1 VDGVRRLPGRVSGRA
16 LLIFLAAVAVVPWL
30 LPNQYLVHVGVLA
43 GLHVIL
49 AVGLNLV
56 MGYAGQVSLGHA
68 GFYGLG
74 AYISAV
80 LSVRYGLSPWL
91 GAPLAAAATGALA
104 YVVGIPTL
112 RLKSYYLGMATLG
125 IGLVLQLAFVQLHGI
140 TGGSSGLAGILPWDL
155 GRLRFTTATYH
166 YWLVWAAAA
175 LALWLARNLVNSRV
189 GRVLRALGESEAAA
203 EAMGVDTAAEKRRV
217 FVLSAVYASLA
228 GSLYAHYIT
237 VISPEIYSF
246 LFSVVLVL
254 MVAVGGIG
262 LYWGAVVG
270 AVLLTI
276 LPEALRKFGD
286 WEVPLYGL
294 VLIVVMLFLPRGI
307 AGLFARGDGTPA
319 ATKQAAT
326 GAQPGTA
333 DGPVAARAGAPRS
346 EAALA
351 VATAAASSAC
361 PAVDHAAPG
370 APLLE
375 VRGVSKQFGGVRAVR
390 ECSFDVAP
398 GEIKAVIGPNGAGKT
413 TLFNLISG
421 FYAPTAGEVCFRGR
435 ALGGLPAHR
444 LARLGLSR
452 TFQNLQLF
460 PGLTVLENVMIGC
473 ERDAPGGF
481 LAAAWA
487 LPSARRRTRADG
499 ARAERALATVGLEA
513 LARVPAG
520 GLAFGQQK
528 LVELARA
535 LAAEPALLLLD
546 EPAAGL
552 NTSEKAD
559 MMRLIA
565 RVREGGITI
574 LLIEHDMRLVMGV
587 SDRVVVLDHG
597 EKIAE
602 GAPVEVQRD
611 PAVIRVYLGEDVA
624 AVA

>member
-1 VDGVRRLPGRVSGRA
+1 VVDVVAWLPGRVSGRA
-16 LLIFLAAVAVVPWL
+16 LLAFLAAVAVVPWL

-43 GLHVIL
+43 GLYVIL
-49 AVGLNLV
+49 AAGLNLV
-56 MGYAGQVSLGHA
+56 MGYANQVSLGHA

-74 AYISAV
+74 AYVSAV

-91 GAPLAAAATGALA
+91 GMPIAAAATGALA

-112 RLKSYYLGMATLG
+112 RLTSYYLGMATLG
-125 IGLVLQLAFVQLHGI
+125 IGVVLQLAFVQLHGI

-155 GRLRFTTATYH
+155 GPVRFTTSTQH
-166 YWLVWAAAA
+166 YLLVWVFAGAA
-175 LALWLARNLVNSRV
+175 LWVARNLVNSRV
-189 GRVLRALGESEAAA
+189 GRVLRALGESLAAA

-217 FVLSAVYASLA
+217 FVLSAVYASVA

-254 MVAVGGIG
+254 MVAIGGIG

-294 VLIVVMLFLPRGI
+294 ALIVVILFLPRGI
-307 AGLFARGDGTPA
+307 AGLFARKGPRV
-319 ATKQAAT
+319 
-326 GAQPGTA
+326 GA
-333 DGPVAARAGAPRS
+333 AGARTPERD
-346 EAALA
+346 APAPA
-351 VATAAASSAC
+351 PTAPPAPLASSS
-361 PAVDHAAPG
+361 PRAPDG
-370 APLLE
+370 GSGLLLE

-390 ECSFDVAP
+390 DCSFDVAE

-413 TLFNLISG
+413 TLFNVITG
-421 FYAPTAGEVCFRGR
+421 FYAPTAGVVRFRGQS
-435 ALGGLPAHR
+435 LTGLPAHR

-452 TFQNLQLF
+452 TFQNVQLF
-460 PGLTVLENVMIGC
+460 PGLTVVENVMIGC

-481 LAAAWA
+481 LGAALA
-487 LPSARRRTRADG
+487 LPGPRRRMRAEL
-499 ARAERALATVGLEA
+499 ARAERALAIVGLEA
-513 LARVPAG
+513 LALVPAAD
-520 GLAFGQQK
+520 LAFGQQK
-528 LVELARA
+528 LVEVARA
-535 LAAEPALLLLD
+535 LAADPTLLLLD

-552 NTSEKAD
+552 NTLEKVE

-565 RVREGGITI
+565 RVRDGGISV

-602 GAPVEVQRD
+602 GSPAEVQRD

>member
-1 VDGVRRLPGRVSGRA
+1 MGVVERLPGRVSGRA
-16 LLIFLAAVAVVPWL
+16 LLAFLAAVAVVPWL
-30 LPNQYLVHVGVLA
+30 LPNQYLVHVVVLA
-43 GLHVIL
+43 GLYVIL

-56 MGYAGQVSLGHA
+56 MGYANQVSLGHA

-74 AYISAV
+74 AYVSAV

-91 GAPLAAAATGALA
+91 GMPIAAVATGALA

-112 RLKSYYLGMATLG
+112 RLTSYYLGMATLG
-125 IGLVLQLAFVQLHGI
+125 IGVVLQLAFVQLHGI

-155 GRLRFTTATYH
+155 GPLRFTTSTQH
-166 YWLVWAAAA
+166 YLLVWVFAGAA
-175 LALWLARNLVNSRV
+175 LWVARNLVNSRV
-189 GRVLRALGESEAAA
+189 GRVLRALGESEVAA

-217 FVLSAVYASLA
+217 FVLSAVYASVA

-254 MVAVGGIG
+254 MVAIGGIG

-294 VLIVVMLFLPRGI
+294 ALVVVILFLPRGI
-307 AGLFARGDGTPA
+307 AGLFARKRPRAPEGD
-319 ATKQAAT
+319 
-326 GAQPGTA
+326 
-333 DGPVAARAGAPRS
+333 ARASAP
-346 EAALA
+346 
-351 VATAAASSAC
+351 TAPPAPLASSS
-361 PAVDHAAPG
+361 PRTPDG
-370 APLLE
+370 GSGPLLE
-375 VRGVSKQFGGVRAVR
+375 VRGVTKQFGGVRAVHD
-390 ECSFDVAP
+390 CSFDVAE

-413 TLFNLISG
+413 TLFNVITG
-421 FYAPTAGEVCFRGR
+421 FYAPTAGVVRFRGR
-435 ALGGLPAHR
+435 SLTGLPAHR

-452 TFQNLQLF
+452 TFQNVQLF
-460 PGLTVLENVMIGC
+460 PGLTVVENVMIGC

-481 LAAAWA
+481 VGAALA
-487 LPSARRRTRADG
+487 LPGPRRRMRAEL
-499 ARAERALATVGLEA
+499 ARAERALAIVGLEA
-513 LARVPAG
+513 LALVPAAD
-520 GLAFGQQK
+520 LAFGQQK
-528 LVELARA
+528 LVEVARA
-535 LAAEPALLLLD
+535 LAADPTLLLLD

-552 NTSEKAD
+552 NTLEKVE

-565 RVREGGITI
+565 RVRDGGISV

-602 GAPVEVQRD
+602 GSPAEVQRD

>member
-1 VDGVRRLPGRVSGRA
+1 VVDVVARLPGRVSGRA
-16 LLIFLAAVAVVPWL
+16 LLAFLAAVAVVPWL

-43 GLHVIL
+43 GLYVIL

-56 MGYAGQVSLGHA
+56 MGYANQVSLGHA

-74 AYISAV
+74 AYVSAV

-91 GAPLAAAATGALA
+91 GMPIAAAVTGAVA

-112 RLKSYYLGMATLG
+112 RLTSYYLGMATLG
-125 IGLVLQLAFVQLHGI
+125 IGVVLQLAFVQLHGI

-155 GRLRFTTATYH
+155 GPVRFTTSTHH
-166 YWLVWAAAA
+166 YLLVWVFAGAA
-175 LALWLARNLVNSRV
+175 LWVARNLVNSRV
-189 GRVLRALGESEAAA
+189 GRVLRALGESLAAA

-217 FVLSAVYASLA
+217 FVLSAVYASVA

-254 MVAVGGIG
+254 MVAIGGIG

-294 VLIVVMLFLPRGI
+294 ALIVVILFLPRGI
-307 AGLFARGDGTPA
+307 AGLFARKGPRV
-319 ATKQAAT
+319 
-326 GAQPGTA
+326 GA
-333 DGPVAARAGAPRS
+333 AGARSPERDAPAPAPTAPPAPLAPSSPRARDGGS
-346 EAALA
+346 GL
-351 VATAAASSAC
+351 
-361 PAVDHAAPG
+361 
-370 APLLE
+370 LLE

-390 ECSFDVAP
+390 DCSFDVAE

-413 TLFNLISG
+413 TLFNVITG
-421 FYAPTAGEVCFRGR
+421 FYAPTAGVVRFRGR
-435 ALGGLPAHR
+435 ALTGLPAHR

-452 TFQNLQLF
+452 TFQNVQLF
-460 PGLTVLENVMIGC
+460 PSLTVVENVMIGC

-481 LAAAWA
+481 LGAALA
-487 LPSARRRTRADG
+487 LPGPRRRMRAEL
-499 ARAERALATVGLEA
+499 ARAERALAIVGLEA
-513 LARVPAG
+513 LALVPAAD
-520 GLAFGQQK
+520 LAFGQQK
-528 LVELARA
+528 LVEVARA
-535 LAAEPALLLLD
+535 LAADPTLLLLD

-552 NTSEKAD
+552 NTLEKVE

-565 RVREGGITI
+565 RVRAGGISV

-602 GAPVEVQRD
+602 GSPAEVQRD

>member
-1 VDGVRRLPGRVSGRA
+1 
-16 LLIFLAAVAVVPWL
+16 
-30 LPNQYLVHVGVLA
+30 
-43 GLHVIL
+43 
-49 AVGLNLV
+49 
-56 MGYAGQVSLGHA
+56 
-68 GFYGLG
+68 
-74 AYISAV
+74 
-80 LSVRYGLSPWL
+80 
-91 GAPLAAAATGALA
+91 
-104 YVVGIPTL
+104 
-112 RLKSYYLGMATLG
+112 
-125 IGLVLQLAFVQLHGI
+125 
-140 TGGSSGLAGILPWDL
+140 
-155 GRLRFTTATYH
+155 
-166 YWLVWAAAA
+166 VWAAAA

-294 VLIVVMLFLPRGI
+294 VMIVVMLFLPRGI
-307 AGLFARGDGTPA
+307 AGLFARGDGARETRTADRAEGSAPARADAARPEPAPTGAVPASPA
-319 ATKQAAT
+319 ARPAAH
-326 GAQPGTA
+326 
-333 DGPVAARAGAPRS
+333 R
-346 EAALA
+346 
-351 VATAAASSAC
+351 AAAGG
-361 PAVDHAAPG
+361 PR
-370 APLLE
+370 LE
-375 VRGVSKQFGGVRAVR
+375 VRAVSKQFGGVRAVR

-413 TLFNLISG
+413 TLFNVISG
-421 FYAPTAGEVCFRGR
+421 FYAPTAGEVRLDGR
-435 ALGGLPAHR
+435 SLGGLPAHR

-552 NTSEKAD
+552 NTGEKAE

-565 RVREGGITI
+565 RVREGGLTI

-602 GAPVEVQRD
+602 GAPAEVQRD

>member
-1 VDGVRRLPGRVSGRA
+1 MDLVRRLPGRVSGWA
-16 LLIFLAAVAVVPWL
+16 LLAFLAAVAVVPWL

-74 AYISAV
+74 AYVSAV

-125 IGLVLQLAFVQLHGI
+125 IGLVLQLAFVQLHGV

-155 GRLRFTTATYH
+155 GRLRFTTATHH

-175 LALWLARNLVNSRV
+175 LGLWLARNLVNSRV

-307 AGLFARGDGTPA
+307 AGLLARGDGTREAAMAERVASRPA
-319 ATKQAAT
+319 TAAAERPAAT
-326 GAQPGTA
+326 GA
-333 DGPVAARAGAPRS
+333 GAPRP
-346 EAALA
+346 E
-351 VATAAASSAC
+351 
-361 PAVDHAAPG
+361 PAGAAAPG
-370 APLLE
+370 AHAAVDRSSPLLE

-398 GEIKAVIGPNGAGKT
+398 GEIKAVIGPHGAGKT
-413 TLFNLISG
+413 TLFNVISG
-421 FYAPTAGEVCFRGR
+421 FYAPTAGLVRLRGR
-435 ALGGLPAHR
+435 SLGGLPAHR

-487 LPSARRRTRADG
+487 LPRARRRTRADG

-513 LARVPAG
+513 VARVPAG
-520 GLAFGQQK
+520 ALAFGQQK

-552 NTSEKAD
+552 NTGEKAE

-602 GAPVEVQRD
+602 GAPSQVQRD

>member
-1 VDGVRRLPGRVSGRA
+1 MVDAVGRLPGRVSGRA
-16 LLIFLAAVAVVPWL
+16 LLAFLAVVALVPWL
-30 LPNQYLVHVGVLA
+30 LPNQYLVHVVVLA
-43 GLHVIL
+43 GLYVIL

-56 MGYAGQVSLGHA
+56 MGYANQVSLGHA

-74 AYISAV
+74 AYVSAV
-80 LSVRYGLSPWL
+80 LSVRYELSPWL
-91 GAPLAAAATGALA
+91 GMPIAAVATGALA

-112 RLKSYYLGMATLG
+112 RLTSYYLGMATLG
-125 IGLVLQLAFVQLHGI
+125 IGVVLQLVFVQLHGI

-155 GRLRFTTATYH
+155 GPLRFTTSTQH
-166 YWLVWAAAA
+166 YWLVWIFAGAA
-175 LALWLARNLVNSRV
+175 LWVARNLVNSRV

-217 FVLSAVYASLA
+217 FVLSAVYASVA

-254 MVAVGGIG
+254 MVAIGGIG

-270 AVLLTI
+270 AVLLTV
-276 LPEALRKFGD
+276 LPEALRRFGD

-294 VLIVVMLFLPRGI
+294 ALIVVILFLPRGI
-307 AGLFARGDGTPA
+307 AGLFARKSAAARTAGARAPDLGARAPAPAASPPAPTPA
-319 ATKQAAT
+319 SVR
-326 GAQPGTA
+326 P
-333 DGPVAARAGAPRS
+333 AGGGNA
-346 EAALA
+346 
-351 VATAAASSAC
+351 
-361 PAVDHAAPG
+361 G
-370 APLLE
+370 PLLE
-375 VRGVSKQFGGVRAVR
+375 VRGVGKQFGGVRAVR
-390 ECSFDVAP
+390 DCSFDVAQ

-413 TLFNLISG
+413 TLFNVITG
-421 FYAPTAGEVCFRGR
+421 FYAPTAGVVRFRGR
-435 ALGGLPAHR
+435 PLAGLPAHR

-452 TFQNLQLF
+452 TFQNVQLF
-460 PGLTVLENVMIGC
+460 PGLTVVENVMIGC

-481 LAAAWA
+481 LGAALA
-487 LPSARRRTRADG
+487 LPGPRRRMRADLE
-499 ARAERALATVGLEA
+499 RAERALATVGLASLA
-513 LARVPAG
+513 LVPAAD
-520 GLAFGQQK
+520 LAFGQQK
-528 LVELARA
+528 LVEVARA
-535 LAAEPALLLLD
+535 LAADPTLLLLD

-552 NTSEKAD
+552 NTLEKVE
-559 MMRLIA
+559 MMRLIG
-565 RVREGGITI
+565 RVRDGGISV

-602 GAPVEVQRD
+602 GSPAEVRRD

>member
-1 VDGVRRLPGRVSGRA
+1 MGVVERLPGRVSGRA
-16 LLIFLAAVAVVPWL
+16 LLAFLAAVAVVPWL
-30 LPNQYLVHVGVLA
+30 LPNQYLVHVVVLA
-43 GLHVIL
+43 GLYVIL

-56 MGYAGQVSLGHA
+56 MGYANQVSLGHA

-74 AYISAV
+74 AYVSAV

-91 GAPLAAAATGALA
+91 GMPIAAVATGALA

-112 RLKSYYLGMATLG
+112 RLTSYYLGMATLG
-125 IGLVLQLAFVQLHGI
+125 IGVVLQLAFVQLHGI

-155 GRLRFTTATYH
+155 GPLRFTTSTQH
-166 YWLVWAAAA
+166 YLLVWVFAGAA
-175 LALWLARNLVNSRV
+175 LWVARNLVNSRV
-189 GRVLRALGESEAAA
+189 GRVLRALGESEVAA

-217 FVLSAVYASLA
+217 FVLSAVYASVA

-254 MVAVGGIG
+254 MVAIGGIG

-294 VLIVVMLFLPRGI
+294 ALIVVILFLPRGI
-307 AGLFARGDGTPA
+307 AGLFARKRPRAPEGD
-319 ATKQAAT
+319 
-326 GAQPGTA
+326 
-333 DGPVAARAGAPRS
+333 ARAPAP
-346 EAALA
+346 
-351 VATAAASSAC
+351 TAPPAPLASSS
-361 PAVDHAAPG
+361 PRTPDG
-370 APLLE
+370 GRGPLLE
-375 VRGVSKQFGGVRAVR
+375 VRGVTKQFGGVRAVHD
-390 ECSFDVAP
+390 CSFDVAE

-413 TLFNLISG
+413 TLFNVITG
-421 FYAPTAGEVCFRGR
+421 FYAPTAGVVRFRGR
-435 ALGGLPAHR
+435 SLTGLPAHR

-452 TFQNLQLF
+452 TFQNVQLF
-460 PGLTVLENVMIGC
+460 PSLTVVENVMIGC

-481 LAAAWA
+481 VGAALA
-487 LPSARRRTRADG
+487 LPGPRRRMRAEV
-499 ARAERALATVGLEA
+499 ARAERALAIVGLEA
-513 LARVPAG
+513 LALVPAAD
-520 GLAFGQQK
+520 LAFGQQK
-528 LVELARA
+528 LVEVARA
-535 LAAEPALLLLD
+535 LAADPTLLLLD

-552 NTSEKAD
+552 NTLEKVE

-565 RVREGGITI
+565 RVRDGGISV

-602 GAPVEVQRD
+602 GSPAEVQRD

>member
-1 VDGVRRLPGRVSGRA
+1 MGEAARLPGRVSGRA
-16 LLIFLAAVAVVPWL
+16 LLVFLAAVAVVPWL
-30 LPNQYLVHVGVLA
+30 LPNQYLVHVVVLA
-43 GLHVIL
+43 GLYVIL

-56 MGYAGQVSLGHA
+56 MGYANQVSLGHA

-74 AYISAV
+74 AYVSAV

-91 GAPLAAAATGALA
+91 GMPIAAVATGALA

-112 RLKSYYLGMATLG
+112 RLTSYYLGMATLG
-125 IGLVLQLAFVQLHGI
+125 IGVVLQLAFVQLHGI

-155 GRLRFTTATYH
+155 GPLRFTTSTQH
-166 YWLVWAAAA
+166 YLLVWVFAGAA
-175 LALWLARNLVNSRV
+175 LWVARNLVNSRV
-189 GRVLRALGESEAAA
+189 GRVLRALGESEVAA

-217 FVLSAVYASLA
+217 FVLSAVYASVA

-254 MVAVGGIG
+254 MVAIGGIG

-294 VLIVVMLFLPRGI
+294 ALIVVILFLPRGI
-307 AGLFARGDGTPA
+307 AGLFARKRPRAPEGD
-319 ATKQAAT
+319 
-326 GAQPGTA
+326 
-333 DGPVAARAGAPRS
+333 ARAPAP
-346 EAALA
+346 
-351 VATAAASSAC
+351 TAPHAPLASSS
-361 PAVDHAAPG
+361 PRTPDG
-370 APLLE
+370 GSGRLLE
-375 VRGVSKQFGGVRAVR
+375 VRGVTKQFGGVRAVHD
-390 ECSFDVAP
+390 CSFDVAE

-413 TLFNLISG
+413 TLFNVITG
-421 FYAPTAGEVCFRGR
+421 FYAPTAGVVRFRGR
-435 ALGGLPAHR
+435 SLTGLPAHR

-452 TFQNLQLF
+452 TFQNVQLF
-460 PGLTVLENVMIGC
+460 PSLTVVENVMIGC

-481 LAAAWA
+481 VGAALA
-487 LPSARRRTRADG
+487 LPGPRRRMRAEL
-499 ARAERALATVGLEA
+499 ARAERALAIVGLEA
-513 LARVPAG
+513 LALVPAAA
-520 GLAFGQQK
+520 LAFGQQK
-528 LVELARA
+528 LVEVARA
-535 LAAEPALLLLD
+535 LAADPTLLLLD

-552 NTSEKAD
+552 NTLEKVE

-565 RVREGGITI
+565 RVRDGGISV

-602 GAPVEVQRD
+602 GSPAEVQRD